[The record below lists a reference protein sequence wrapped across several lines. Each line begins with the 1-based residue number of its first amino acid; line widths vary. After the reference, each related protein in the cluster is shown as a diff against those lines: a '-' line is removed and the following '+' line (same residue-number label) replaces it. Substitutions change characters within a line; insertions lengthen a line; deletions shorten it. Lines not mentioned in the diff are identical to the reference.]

1 MSSNISICV
10 FVFKCVRLFLC
21 IFCFYFCLFLFV
33 FEEIMNGEKTSQW
46 AVAPKMAKCH
56 SGAFVILIFSSLY
69 FSLLLI
75 SSSLYFSVFLIF
87 AILIFI
93 SLYFSSSHFCTSV
106 YLYFS
111 YIVICVLICTLIFD
125 YFFLYYSLPHFSH
138 LCISVYHT
146 FPFCHS
152 GNLSKT
158 SWGVF
163 SVKGGGGPLTDKI
176 C

>member
-10 FVFKCVRLFLC
+10 FVFKCVRLYLC
-21 IFCFYFCLFLFV
+21 IFCFYFRLFLFV

-111 YIVICVLICTLIFD
+111 HIVICVLICTSHFRIFLLVLLPTTFFSSL
-125 YFFLYYSLPHFSH
+125 YFCVSYFSILSLREP
-138 LCISVYHT
+138 L
-146 FPFCHS
+146 
-152 GNLSKT
+152 KT
-158 SWGVF
+158 
-163 SVKGGGGPLTDKI
+163 T
-176 C
+176 